1 MSSGVSFLSFLNFP
15 SSHHP
20 TFLPEKRKIMKRSCY
35 CGDVRED
42 SIGKEIAVCGWVHSR
57 RDHGGVIFIDLRDRE
72 GLLQIVFQPENK
84 EIFSVAEHIR
94 SEYVLF
100 VKGLIRHRPEGTVNP
115 NMPTGKVEL
124 VVSSLEVLNPSP
136 TLPFEI
142 SDYTDTSEELRL
154 KYRYL
159 DLRRPSFQKNFIM
172 RHKVSKEIRNFLND
186 EGFFEI
192 ETPFLTKSTPE
203 GARDFL
209 VPSRINHGCFY
220 ALPQSPQIFK
230 QILMVAGFD
239 KYYQIARCFRDED
252 LRADRQLEF
261 TQVDLE
267 MSFVEENDVMDV
279 IERMLG
285 GVFKT
290 ALNIDIK
297 TPFLR
302 MPYQEAM
309 LSYGSDK
316 PDTRFEMLIKDFS
329 VELKDC
335 GFSVFSGVLAKGGM
349 VRGLCIPKG
358 ASFSRGEID
367 GLTKFVGEYGAKGLA
382 WMKITETGAE
392 SNIVKFFKDEEIK
405 TIISKLDAKAGDL
418 VVFLADEEKIV
429 AQGLGALRLKMGK
442 ELGLID
448 KNKYNFLWVVDFP
461 MFGWDSDENRWFAL
475 HHPFTSP
482 KDGEALTPENA
493 GKAVAK
499 AYDVVLNGVELGGG
513 SIRIHRS
520 DVQKQVFELLN
531 ISEDSA
537 KEKFGFLLDAL
548 TYGAPPHGGVALGF
562 DRLCALLAGE
572 ESIREVIAFPKTQK
586 ALDPMSN
593 APSEVSEKQ
602 LKELGIRVVVKQ
614 AKN

>member
-1 MSSGVSFLSFLNFP
+1 
-15 SSHHP
+15 
-20 TFLPEKRKIMKRSCY
+20 MKRSFY
-35 CGDVRED
+35 CGQVRED

-72 GLLQIVFQPENK
+72 GILQIVFQPENK

-94 SEYVLF
+94 SEYVLS
-100 VKGLIRHRPEGTVNP
+100 VKGLIRNRPEGTVNP

-124 VVSSLEVLNPSP
+124 VVSHLEVLNASP
-136 TLPFEI
+136 VLPFEI

-159 DLRRPSFQKNFIM
+159 DMRRPNFQKNFIM
-172 RHKVSKEIRNFLND
+172 RHKVSQEIRNFLNED
-186 EGFFEI
+186 GFLEI
-192 ETPFLTKSTPE
+192 ETPFLGKSTPE

-209 VPSRINHGCFY
+209 VPARLHHGSFY

-267 MSFVEENDVMDV
+267 MSFIEENDVMDV
-279 IERMLG
+279 IERMLAK
-285 GVFKT
+285 VFKT
-290 ALNIDIK
+290 ALNIEIK
-297 TPFLR
+297 TPFTR
-302 MPYQEAM
+302 MPYSQAM
-309 LSYGSDK
+309 LDYGSDK
-316 PDTRFEMLIKDFS
+316 PDTRFEMIIRDFCE
-329 VELKDC
+329 ELKNS
-335 GFSVFSGVLAKGGM
+335 GFSVFSNVLSKGGI

-358 ASFSRGEID
+358 ASLSRSEID

-392 SNIVKFFKDEEIK
+392 SNIVKYFKDEEIK
-405 TIISKLDAKAGDL
+405 AIITKLDAKPGDL

-429 AQGLGALRLKMGK
+429 AQGLGALRLKTGK
-442 ELGLID
+442 EQGLID
-448 KNKYNFLWVVDFP
+448 KNKFNFLWVVDFP
-461 MFGWDSDENRWFAL
+461 MFEWDNDEKRWSAL

-482 KDGEALTPENA
+482 KDGEALTGENA
-493 GKAVAK
+493 GKVKAK

-513 SIRIHRS
+513 SVRIHRS
-520 DVQKQVFELLN
+520 EVQKQVFDLLN
-531 ISEDSA
+531 ISEESA

-586 ALDPMSN
+586 ASDPMSN
-593 APSEVSEKQ
+593 APAEVSEKQ
-602 LKELGIRVVVKQ
+602 LKELGVRIVVKQ